1 MKLELIAVG
10 CWLFAFSG
18 QLVEGIGQTA
28 DGVHVGAPKDP
39 SEQLTHHKNHF
50 IPLKGDD
57 HKVKNIDN
65 FDDYIKSKTTVVEG
79 ATYEQQLK

>member
-18 QLVEGIGQTA
+18 QIVEGIGQTA